1 MLNTKFGM
9 GLYFWIRKQ
18 MNEIVGSNTDGANCF
33 CIILSLKRKMKGLKQ
48 IHTAK
53 CQDLPKL
60 GGGYISVII
69 LV

>member
-1 MLNTKFGM
+1 MINTKFGM

-53 CQDLPKL
+53 CQDLLKL
-60 GGGYISVII
+60 GGGYTSIII